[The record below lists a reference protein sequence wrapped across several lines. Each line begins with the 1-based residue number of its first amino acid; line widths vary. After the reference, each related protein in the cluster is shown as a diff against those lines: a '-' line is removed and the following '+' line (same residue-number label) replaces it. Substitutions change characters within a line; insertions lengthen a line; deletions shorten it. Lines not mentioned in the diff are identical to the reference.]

1 MQGEEAKD
9 KHIDEEG
16 NEEAFV
22 EAQSP
27 LKPDVVE
34 DAEDEEDD
42 LFRWSQYTSDWLV
55 VNKLLTI

>member
-9 KHIDEEG
+9 KHVDEEG
-16 NEEAFV
+16 NEEAANEFV

-42 LFRWSQYTSDWLV
+42 LFRWSQYTSD
-55 VNKLLTI
+55 

>member
-9 KHIDEEG
+9 KHVDEEG

-42 LFRWSQYTSDWLV
+42 LFRWSQYTSD
-55 VNKLLTI
+55 